1 MQFANKAGKAC
12 NTMAVHR
19 RLRGIFQMFDA
30 IAPVGRRKRFL
41 RRACHYAFK
50 MNEFAFEK
58 MVVHCSISPWMAS
71 LVRSRRR

>member
-1 MQFANKAGKAC
+1 MQFADKAGEAG
-12 NTMAVHR
+12 NTVAIHR
-19 RLRGIFQMFDA
+19 RLRRIFQMFDA

-41 RRACHYAFK
+41 RRACDYAFK

-58 MVVHCSISPWMAS
+58 MVVHCPISPWMAS

>member
-1 MQFANKAGKAC
+1 MQFANKLRKAC
-12 NTMAVHR
+12 NTMAIHR

-30 IAPVGRRKRFL
+30 IAPVGRGKRFL
-41 RRACHYAFK
+41 RRACDYAFK

-58 MVVHCSISPWMAS
+58 MVMHCSNSPWMAS